1 MFYYIVELKMKEP
14 ACKLALK
21 IYTFRYGVGVSKG
34 VITGVAVTI

>member
-1 MFYYIVELKMKEP
+1 MFCYIFELKMKEP

-21 IYTFRYGVGVSKG
+21 IYSFRYGVGVSEG